1 MIIIAA
7 MAENR
12 VIGSGDGL
20 PWDVPAEYE
29 QYLRF
34 IGGETVVMGRK
45 SFEIF
50 APDLPEGTTP
60 IVVSRSAA
68 IDGVRVAR
76 SLEEALTVARGLGK
90 RVFVAGGGSIYARAV
105 PLADEM
111 YLSTVKGEFQ
121 GDTVFPE
128 FDEGAWEVVEERDEP
143 DFVFRKYRRRAS
155 ST

>member
-1 MIIIAA
+1 VIVISA
-7 MAENR
+7 MSENR

-34 IGGETVVMGRK
+34 VGGQTIVMGRK

-50 APDLPEGTTP
+50 APDLPEGTTA

-68 IDGVRVAR
+68 IDGVRVVA
-76 SLEEALTVARGLGK
+76 SLEEALSVAEGLGK
-90 RVFVAGGGSIYARAV
+90 TVFVAGGGSIYAQAV

-111 YLSTVKGEFQ
+111 YLSTIKGDFE
-121 GDTVFPE
+121 GDTYFPE
-128 FDEGAWEVVEERDEP
+128 FDADEWELVEERDEP
-143 DFVFRKYRRRAS
+143 EFVFRRYRRA
-155 ST
+155 